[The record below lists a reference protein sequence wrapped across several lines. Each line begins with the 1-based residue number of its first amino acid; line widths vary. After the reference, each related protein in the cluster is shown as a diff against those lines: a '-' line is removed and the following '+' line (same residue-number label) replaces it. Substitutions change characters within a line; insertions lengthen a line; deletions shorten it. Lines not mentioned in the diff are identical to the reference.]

1 MNTLTL
7 YKNSK
12 PYPYYSNSLTTVKT
26 LNVTPFN
33 QNLRSGYIDIELTG
47 DEMFTFNY
55 LSYKRGSKLIYGWVT
70 DIEKLSRV
78 NLYRVNFEVD
88 PLRTYRNNLILGK
101 QIIERR
107 PQATKL
113 HDPYLGSSNHHND
126 MIITK
131 KMIGDPT
138 SRFAVVQKRQ
148 PGAAEVCSRV
158 PGIPTPYQFWVC
170 KYLVNDWTSSKPLRQ
185 LLNKFVDSGQTSD
198 IVTIY
203 SVPFVDSQY
212 LTGGSLNFKVGNEN
226 KAVEGWSLIGELVD
240 PKGKFQ
246 NIMTLDFKTNYPDI
260 TKSQHSMNIVI
271 PDAGVL
277 NVPDEIAFGDRPV
290 LVRDVDIFSGSCNYH
305 LALEN
310 GLKMTPFSVRGSALS
325 TIPILSNP
333 YDTYISQ
340 NQNTLAAS
348 LLGDTAS
355 LVIGGG
361 MLASGNP
368 LGAGMAMSGGSSAFS
383 TLNSLSDAKNMIPSN
398 PPAFL
403 GSALVSDHNN
413 WVYQVVT
420 KKPYTNEAE
429 VRDRLGYPY
438 NVLDTLV
445 IPSNGFIQTSNCSVS
460 SDGSVPLWAINEVNQ
475 LFDNGIKFE

>member
-107 PQATKL
+107 PEATKL
-113 HDPYLGSSNHHND
+113 HDPFLGSSKHHND
-126 MIITK
+126 MTIKK

-138 SRFAVVQKRQ
+138 SRFAIVQKRH
-148 PGAAEVCSRV
+148 PGPAEQSSKV
-158 PGIPTPYQFWVC
+158 PGQPTPYQFFVC
-170 KYLVNDWTSSKPLRQ
+170 KYYVNDWTSATPIRT
-185 LLNKFVDSGQTSD
+185 LLNSLGDSAQTSD

-212 LTGGSLNFKVGNEN
+212 LTGGEMFYRVGGEV
-226 KAVEGWSLIGELVD
+226 KTIEGWSFIGMGVD

-246 NIMTLDFKTNYPDI
+246 NIMHLDFKTDFPDL
-260 TKSQHSMNIVI
+260 TKSSHSANIVI

-277 NVPDEIAFGDRPV
+277 NVPDEIIFGDTPV
-290 LVRDVDIFSGSCNYH
+290 LVRDIDIFSGSMNYH
-305 LALEN
+305 LALE
-310 GLKMTPFSVRGSALS
+310 GGAKMTPYSVRGSALS

-340 NQNTLAAS
+340 NQNTLASS

-355 LVIGGG
+355 LVAGGS
-361 MLASGNP
+361 MMMSGNP
-368 LGAGMAMSGGSSAFS
+368 LGGALALSGGKNLLGS
-383 TLNSLSDAKNMIPSN
+383 LNSLADAKNMVPSN

-413 WVYQVVT
+413 YVYQVVT
-420 KKPYTNEAE
+420 KKSYTNETE
-429 VRDRLGYPY
+429 VRSRYGYPY

-475 LFDNGIKFE
+475 LFDNGIKFG

>member
-26 LNVTPFN
+26 IDVTPFN
-33 QNLRSGYIDIELTG
+33 QNLRSGYVDLQLVG
-47 DEMFTFNY
+47 DEMFSFNY
-55 LSYKRGSKLIYGWVT
+55 ISYKRSSKLIYAWVT
-70 DIEKLSRV
+70 DIEKLSRI

-88 PLRTYRNNLILGK
+88 PLRTYRNNIVLGK

-113 HDPYLGSSNHHND
+113 FDPYLGSSQHHND
-126 MIITK
+126 MSIK
-131 KMIGDPT
+131 RKMIGDPT
-138 SRFAVVQKRQ
+138 SRFAVVQKRH
-148 PGAAEVCSRV
+148 PGPAEQSSKV
-158 PGIPTPYQFWVC
+158 PGQPTPYQFWIC
-170 KYLVNDWTSSKPLRQ
+170 KYYVNDWTSATPIRV
-185 LLNKFVDSGQTSD
+185 LLNALGDSAQTSD
-198 IVTIY
+198 IVTVY

-212 LTGGSLNFKVGNEN
+212 LSPSTLYFKVGNEN
-226 KAVEGWSLIGELVD
+226 KEIPGWSFIGEGGN

-246 NIMTLDFKTNYPDI
+246 NIMHLDFKTDYPDL
-260 TKSQHSMNIVI
+260 TKSSHSVNIVV

-277 NVPDEIAFGDRPV
+277 TVPDEIIFGDTPV
-290 LVRDVDIFSGSCNYH
+290 LVRDIDIFSGSCNYH
-305 LALEN
+305 LALE
-310 GLKMTPFSVRGSALS
+310 GGAKMTPYSVRGSALS

-355 LVIGGG
+355 LLAGGT
-361 MLASGNP
+361 MIATGNP
-368 LGAGMAMSGGSSAFS
+368 MGGALALSGGKNLLGS
-383 TLNSLSDAKNMIPSN
+383 LNSLADAKNMIPSN

-420 KKPYTNEAE
+420 KKPYSNESE
-429 VRDRLGYPY
+429 VRDRYGYPY
-438 NVLDTLV
+438 NVLDNLV
-445 IPSNGFIQTSNCSVS
+445 IPTTGYIQTTNCSIS
-460 SDGSVPLWAINEVNQ
+460 SDGSVPLWAINEINQ
-475 LFDNGIKFE
+475 LFDNGIKFG